1 MLENKTII
9 HNHVG
14 WEKLWNSSCNKK
26 NNADMQYFLIGLLSI
41 KCYGSTKKIQN
52 NVKIGQLLFVL

>member
-1 MLENKTII
+1 MWDER
-9 HNHVG
+9 
-14 WEKLWNSSCNKK
+14 SCETVVVIKK
-26 NNADMQYFLIGLLSI
+26 NNADMQYFPIGLLSI